1 MAERIEI
8 DGLTFAYEDTG
19 GNGPTALFLHGLGG
33 SANAWLAQLEACR
46 QRGWRGIAY
55 DQRGAGRSDK
65 PEGPYSVELWAE
77 DTERLLDAL
86 EIERAAL
93 VGHSVGCMVA
103 EHAALRLGERAWA
116 LAVCGG
122 ALQWRPEAG
131 PVFEE
136 RVKLAHAG
144 RMDVI
149 AETVATT
156 GLSERCRREDPR
168 LLGLMREIIAS
179 NDPQAYALWSQ
190 ATAIAHM
197 TDLQDSAVPAARLL
211 RLRGPGGAASGLRAN
226 RRGRA
231 AGPGSGRRGSRPL
244 VPDRGPGGHRQDAI
258 SVFGRARAG
267 VLIGIWP
274 AGQFGSPERLR
285 ILKSKPF
292 ELVTT

>member
-8 DGLTFAYEDTG
+8 DGLTFAFEDSG
-19 GNGPTALFLHGLGG
+19 GSGPIVLFLHGLGG

-65 PEGPYSVELWAE
+65 PEGPYSVELWAA
-77 DTERLLDAL
+77 DTGRLLDAL

-103 EHAALRLGERAWA
+103 EHAALRVGERAWA

-136 RVKLAHAG
+136 RVKLAQAG
-144 RMDVI
+144 RMDLI

-168 LLGLMREIIAS
+168 LVGLMREIIAS
-179 NDPQAYALWSQ
+179 NDPRAYALWSQ
-190 ATAIAHM
+190 ATAIAQM
-197 TDLQDSAVPAARLL
+197 TDLQDLPCPLLAFCGSEDPVAPPAVSEQIAA
-211 RLRGPGGAASGLRAN
+211 AAPK
-226 RRGRA
+226 GRA
-231 AGPGSGRRGSRPL
+231 AVVEGAAHWCLIEDPEGTANALFAFLDEHAPGS
-244 VPDRGPGGHRQDAI
+244 
-258 SVFGRARAG
+258 
-267 VLIGIWP
+267 
-274 AGQFGSPERLR
+274 
-285 ILKSKPF
+285 
-292 ELVTT
+292 

>member
-1 MAERIEI
+1 VAARIEI

-19 GNGPTALFLHGLGG
+19 GAGPTVLFLHGLGG

-46 QRGWRGIAY
+46 ERGWRGIAY

-77 DTERLLDAL
+77 DAERLLDAL

-103 EHAALRLGERAWA
+103 EHAALRAGERVWA

-136 RVKLAHAG
+136 RVKLARAG
-144 RMDVI
+144 RMDEI
-149 AETVATT
+149 AETVAAT
-156 GLSERCRREDPR
+156 GLSERCRRDDPR

-190 ATAIAHM
+190 ATAVAQMTNLPALPCPLLAFCGSEDPVVPPAVSEQIA
-197 TDLQDSAVPAARLL
+197 AAA
-211 RLRGPGGAASGLRAN
+211 P
-226 RRGRA
+226 RGRA
-231 AGPGSGRRGSRPL
+231 ATVEGAAHWCILEDPQATTKTL
-244 VPDRGPGGHRQDAI
+244 
-258 SVFGRARAG
+258 FGFLDEHA
-267 VLIGIWP
+267 P
-274 AGQFGSPERLR
+274 TS
-285 ILKSKPF
+285 
-292 ELVTT
+292 